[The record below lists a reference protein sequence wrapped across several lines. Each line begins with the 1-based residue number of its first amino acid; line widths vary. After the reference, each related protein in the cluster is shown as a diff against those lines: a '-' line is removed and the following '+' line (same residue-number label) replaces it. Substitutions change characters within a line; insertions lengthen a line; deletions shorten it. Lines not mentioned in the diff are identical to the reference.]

1 MASNGVKMQCQLL
14 ARTPLEMHY
23 IYEMKKFTVYVLS
36 SEKDSSWYIGHT
48 TDLDKRLKEHN
59 TGRTRTT
66 SRKMPWKI
74 IYYEVSFN
82 KADAI
87 AREKYL
93 KSGMGRRY
101 LKNRLSNQLNF

>member
-1 MASNGVKMQCQLL
+1 MEA
-14 ARTPLEMHY
+14 
-23 IYEMKKFTVYVLS
+23 FTVYVLAS
-36 SEKDSSWYIGHT
+36 QKDLSWYIGFT
-48 TDLDKRLKEHN
+48 SDLEKRIKEHN
-59 TGRTRTT
+59 RGKTITTRK
-66 SRKMPWKI
+66 KMPWKV

-82 KADAI
+82 RLDAI